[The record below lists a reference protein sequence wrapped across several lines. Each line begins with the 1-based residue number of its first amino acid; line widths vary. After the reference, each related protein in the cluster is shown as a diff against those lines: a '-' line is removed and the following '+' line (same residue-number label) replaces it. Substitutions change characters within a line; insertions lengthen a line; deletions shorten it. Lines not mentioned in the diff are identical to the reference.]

1 MPKKIRLDNLLTQKG
16 LAESR
21 QKAQRMIMAGIV
33 RVNGQKADKSG
44 TMFPADAKVDLVG
57 KSCPFVSRGGLKL
70 QGALEE
76 FNIEVNGCVVLDIGA
91 STGGF
96 TDCLLQYGAKKVYAV
111 DVGYGQIDWQLRNN
125 ERVVVMDRTNAR
137 YLSYEDF
144 GEKIDLIVIDVSFI
158 SLTKILPV
166 TVGILK
172 EQGEI
177 LALVKPQFEVGRREV
192 GKKGVVRDP
201 QKHKSA
207 IDGVLKAAA
216 ELGYACCGIIRSPIT
231 GPAGNVEFFVRLRR
245 GEGDYHVLLGSFF
258 RSSIEEG

>member
-1 MPKKIRLDNLLTQKG
+1 MSPKIRLDTLLTQKG

-33 RVNGQKADKSG
+33 RVNGQMVDKSG
-44 TMFPADAKVDLVG
+44 TMISSDAEINVVG
-57 KSCPFVSRGGLKL
+57 KSCPYVSRGGLKL
-70 QGALEE
+70 QGALEG
-76 FNIEVNGCVVLDIGA
+76 FNIVVKGCVALDIGA

-96 TDCLLQYGAKKVYAV
+96 TDCLLQSGAKKVYAV
-111 DVGYGQIDWQLRNN
+111 DVGYGQIDWRLRND

-137 YLSYEDF
+137 YLSSEDIE
-144 GEKIDLIVIDVSFI
+144 EKIDLVVIDVSFI

-166 TVGILK
+166 TIGILK

-192 GKKGVVRDP
+192 GKKGVVKDP

-207 IDGVLKAAA
+207 IDTVLKAAG
-216 ELGYACCGIIRSPIT
+216 ELSYACCGIIRSPIT
-231 GPAGNVEFFVRLRR
+231 GPAGNVEFFVRLHR
-245 GEGDYHVLLGSFF
+245 GEGEYHALLDAFF
-258 RSSIEEG
+258 RPLIEEG

>member
-1 MPKKIRLDNLLTQKG
+1 MSPKIRLDTLLTQKG

-33 RVNGQKADKSG
+33 RVNGQLVDKSG
-44 TMFPADAKVDLVG
+44 TMILSDAEVNVVG
-57 KSCPFVSRGGLKL
+57 KSCPYASRGGLKL
-70 QGALEE
+70 QGAVEE
-76 FNIEVNGCVVLDIGA
+76 FNIRVNGSVALDIGA

-96 TDCLLQYGAKKVYAV
+96 TDCLLQHGAKKVYAV
-111 DVGYGQIDWQLRNN
+111 DVGYGQIDWQLRND

-137 YLSYEDF
+137 YLTPEDF
-144 GEKIDLIVIDVSFI
+144 REKMDFIVIDVSFI
-158 SLTKILPV
+158 SLTKILPA
-166 TVGILK
+166 TIGILK

-207 IDGVLKAAA
+207 IDSVLKAA
-216 ELGYACCGIIRSPIT
+216 EKLGYACYGIIRSPIT
-231 GPAGNVEFFVRLRR
+231 GPAGNVEFFVRLRQ
-245 GEGDYHVLLGSFF
+245 GEGEYHVLLDTFF
-258 RSSIEEG
+258 HSSIVEG